1 MPTKQM
7 VITPKLSKKEETEH
21 QLQYLQ
27 SKRELLLGGI
37 SKVTTYGLF
46 SDYDIKA
53 VRDALDTVEELT
65 QILNK
70 IEQSRKTRSK
80 SKAVK

>member
-1 MPTKQM
+1 MSTNQM
-7 VITPKLSKKEETEH
+7 VITTKLSKEIEN

-65 QILNK
+65 QTLNRL
-70 IEQSRKTRSK
+70 EQSRKTRSK
-80 SKAVK
+80 SKVVK